1 MKSEYVELH
10 LHTAFSF
17 LDGAS
22 LADDLIARAVEL
34 GYHALAVTDH
44 DGLYGAM
51 EFAKSADAAGIAPIT
66 GAELTIIDDTHLTL
80 LAATPKGY
88 ANLSTLITEA
98 HRLPSSDP
106 YIPPPD
112 DLPANTIRQF
122 HPKPIVPSSPL
133 SLGVAEPPFSCE
145 AGERGLGDR
154 GSAIPYELRPIGKS
168 KPHYR
173 PEDREPRLDP
183 LLLPKYAEGL
193 ILLTGCRKGKLSQL
207 IDAGQ
212 YGEAEDLLR
221 QYVDWLG
228 AEQVVVELQ
237 HNLVFGDNQRVDRL
251 VQLADRVGVRYA
263 ATGNVHYHH
272 PDRHRL
278 QDVLVAIRTNKTLD
292 ACHQERRPN
301 AQFYLRSAE
310 EMAELFADYPEALKT
325 TLLIAER
332 CQGFNLAH
340 DLAYTF
346 PDYPTD
352 PGETPDDRLERVCRE
367 ELMRRYP
374 ENQEAALERLHSE
387 LSVIAKH
394 KLGGFFLLYRDLLLL
409 AREVADEIRGT
420 TSARSQANLPPG
432 RGRGSSVSS
441 IVCYLIGLSHVDPLK
456 HDLFF
461 GRFLNEDMVSVPDI
475 DLDFPRE
482 IREQLIQRVYEV
494 YGSDRAA
501 LVCAF
506 STYRLRS
513 AVRDVGK
520 VFGIPQADLDK
531 IAKLSDRHSSAQID
545 KELERIPAYAARK
558 DTAPWCYLTEIA
570 GQLAHF
576 PRHVTQHSGG
586 MIVSSSPLS
595 QLVPIQPAAMEG
607 RFVCQWDKD
616 SCDDA
621 RMVKIDFLALGML
634 SLVEECLE
642 LIAANKPMVD
652 LSRIDFADKKI
663 YDMICAG
670 DTIGVFQIE
679 SRAQIQMLPRTRPRK
694 LEDLIVQVA
703 IVRPGPIIGGAVQP
717 YVEHRRRERTSFLP
731 VEPFYDH
738 PSLIPVLAETHGV
751 ILYQEQVLQVSME
764 LAGFSAG
771 EAEGLRRAM
780 TRKRSAEAMER
791 VWENF
796 RDGAMA
802 RGVALQTAEDVF
814 NKLRGFA
821 SYGFPKAHA
830 AAFAVLAFQS
840 CWLKYYYPA
849 EFMCALLNNQPM
861 GFYPSHVL
869 TNDAK
874 RHGIRIM
881 APDINLSG
889 LRCRVEGGNGIRVG
903 FGYINGMGAE
913 AAQQI
918 VLEREANGPYRS
930 LSDLVRRVPLSVEA
944 SENLIAV
951 GSFDRFGLGR
961 REALWQLGLFIPTQR
976 FGKIKESKKDQG
988 RQLALAL
995 PVEQDTVQLRP
1006 MGAWDQMEADY
1017 DVLGLSPR
1025 YHPLGLLRA
1034 KLPERY
1040 VTTKD
1045 LETLPDGMTVQI
1057 AGLIVVRQRPGTAKG
1072 ILFLLLED
1080 ERGLANIVVYPGLY
1094 EERRLVVRAEP
1105 FVMIEGRLQKKEDT
1119 INIVATSIWPL
1130 AEARRM
1136 YDMSGLP
1143 APENR
1148 VLEDAIVSEPQI
1160 VMVAPGSHDF
1170 H

>member
-1 MKSEYVELH
+1 MPEYVELH

-34 GYHALAVTDH
+34 GYRALAVTDH

-66 GAELTIIDDTHLTL
+66 GAELTMIDDTHLTL

-88 ANLSTLITEA
+88 SNLSTLITEA
-98 HRLPSSDP
+98 HRLPFSDP
-106 YIPPPD
+106 YVPPTD
-112 DLPANTIRQF
+112 NLPANTIRQF
-122 HPKPIVPSSPL
+122 HPKPIAPL
-133 SLGVAEPPFSCE
+133 SCFARKGLGVRADAKGSDVRAVPP
-145 AGERGLGDR
+145 
-154 GSAIPYELRPIGKS
+154 IPYELRPIGKS
-168 KPHYR
+168 KPLYR
-173 PEDREPRLDP
+173 PEDREPRLDS

-228 AEQVVVELQ
+228 IDQVVVELQ
-237 HNLVFGDNQRVDRL
+237 HNLVFGDTQRVDRL

-332 CQGFNLAH
+332 CKGFNLAH

-352 PGETPDDRLERVCRE
+352 PGETPDDRLEQVCRE

-387 LSVIAKH
+387 LSVITKH
-394 KLGGFFLLYRDLLLL
+394 NLGGFFLLYRDLLLL

-420 TSARSQANLPPG
+420 TSARSMANLPPG

-482 IREQLIQRVYEV
+482 IRERLIQRVYEV

-545 KELERIPAYAARK
+545 KELERIPAYASRK

-652 LSRIDFADKKI
+652 LSRIDFTDKKI

-802 RGVALQTAEDVF
+802 RGVTLQTAEDVF

-913 AAQQI
+913 AAQRI
-918 VLEREANGPYRS
+918 VLERETNGPYRS
-930 LSDLVRRVPLSVEA
+930 LSDLVRRVPLSVDA

-976 FGKIKESKKDQG
+976 FGKIKETKKDQG

-1025 YHPLGLLRA
+1025 YHPLGLLRS

-1094 EERRLVVRAEP
+1094 EERRLIVRAEP

-1130 AEARRM
+1130 AEARRI
-1136 YDMSGLP
+1136 YDISGLP
-1143 APENR
+1143 APDSR
-1148 VLEDAIVSEPQI
+1148 ILEDAIVAEPQL
-1160 VMVAPGSHDF
+1160 VLVAPNSHDF